1 MIQGTSAAGAIAARA
16 AGVTPADRDAALRE
30 VCAQFEGV
38 FVNEMLKVMRST
50 VPEGGVL
57 DGGAGEDI
65 FTGLFDQHLASAA
78 ASRSENGLGAA
89 LYRRLR
95 PMLGQAAP
103 AEQTATLQGRPI

>member
-1 MIQGTSAAGAIAARA
+1 MRGEGLAEAGD
-16 AGVTPADRDAALRE
+16 GDL
-30 VCAQFEGV
+30 
-38 FVNEMLKVMRST
+38 
-50 VPEGGVL
+50 GGVRVG
-57 DGGAGEDI
+57 GGAGEDL